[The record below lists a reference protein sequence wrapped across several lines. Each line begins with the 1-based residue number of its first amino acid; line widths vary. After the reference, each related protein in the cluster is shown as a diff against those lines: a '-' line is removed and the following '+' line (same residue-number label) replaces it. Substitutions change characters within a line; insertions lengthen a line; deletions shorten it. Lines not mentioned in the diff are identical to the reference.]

1 SPSICYYKLKR
12 TTKKDFF
19 LLLLQ
24 NTFTK
29 KDFFLLLLQNTFT
42 KKEKVPHYEVPLL
55 ILKYL

>member
-1 SPSICYYKLKR
+1 MKR